1 MPLLQCHVDILT
13 VPSVQKMVIS
23 ISINLSGCNE
33 HGESRD
39 GEREIVTVIED
50 SSLYFNEKG

>member
-1 MPLLQCHVDILT
+1 VDILA

-23 ISINLSGCNE
+23 ISINLSGCRE